1 MAYDKWYLVPTNRV
15 TFKES
20 AHWSGS
26 LCLASKPVL
35 FPTVR
40 SDVPCHQYQE
50 EKQEESF
57 FVTAFEPAVAT
68 GVVLPRRGSA
78 RDGVAVW
85 GFAVNN
91 LQADWGV

>member
-1 MAYDKWYLVPTNRV
+1 M
-15 TFKES
+15 
-20 AHWSGS
+20 
-26 LCLASKPVL
+26 L

-50 EKQEESF
+50 EKQEEN
-57 FVTAFEPAVAT
+57 FVTGVAFELAIAK
-68 GVVLPRRGSA
+68 GVVLPRRASA